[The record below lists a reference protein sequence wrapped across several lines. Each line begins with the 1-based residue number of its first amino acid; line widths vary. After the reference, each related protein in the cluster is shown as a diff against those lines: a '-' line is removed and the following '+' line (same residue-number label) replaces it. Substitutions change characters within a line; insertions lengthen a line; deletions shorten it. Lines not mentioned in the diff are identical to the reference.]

1 MAHAMLVGMCLFL
14 MEDDMQVIKGNYHEL
29 KRLKD
34 EYELVDWIGKQGMS
48 NAELWEYKHSLKQKV
63 KEIMEGGDD
72 I

>member
-34 EYELVDWIGKQGMS
+34 EYELVEWIGRQGMS
-48 NAELWEYKHSLKQKV
+48 SAELWEYKHSLKQKV
-63 KEIMEGGDD
+63 KEIMEEQWA
-72 I
+72 

>member
-1 MAHAMLVGMCLFL
+1 MAHAKHHRMCLFL
-14 MEDDMQVIKGNYHEL
+14 MEDKMKVIKDNYHEL

-34 EYELVDWIGKQGMS
+34 EYELVEWIGKQGMS
-48 NAELWEYKHSLKQKV
+48 SAELWEYKHSLKQKV